1 MADVVDIT
9 LVEFPGPLVLE
20 RFYATDASQCP
31 LIHAHISSD
40 TSFYCPTC
48 AQTQRQIQ
56 VRKYTK
62 LGSIQLGRLADNC
75 QIFSVRQLSQLT
87 VVAKCWQYISSTN
100 IYFTKC
106 TFSNP
111 APEGR
116 SDTLQTDTFSPN
128 VGNVYP
134 IQMYI
139 LENAHSPTPRP
150 KGAQTP
156 QTDMIILDNY
166 CQQLGVCVSW
176 RVSVRPL
183 GAGLVNVHFVICI
196 LVLDIYC

>member
-106 TFSNP
+106 TLPKLAPFDISNLHDYI
-111 APEGR
+111 G
-116 SDTLQTDTFSPN
+116 
-128 VGNVYP
+128 
-134 IQMYI
+134 YI
-139 LENAHSPTPRP
+139 LHRH
-150 KGAQTP
+150 KY
-156 QTDMIILDNY
+156 L
-166 CQQLGVCVSW
+166 
-176 RVSVRPL
+176 
-183 GAGLVNVHFVICI
+183 
-196 LVLDIYC
+196 

>member
-9 LVEFPGPLVLE
+9 LVEFPGALVLE
-20 RFYATDASQCP
+20 RFYATDASL
-31 LIHAHISSD
+31 LIHADISSD

-106 TFSNP
+106 AFSNP

-116 SDTLQTDTFSPN
+116 TDTLQLTYIPQLLQECYRVLASLISWPGCFFWGP
-128 VGNVYP
+128 
-134 IQMYI
+134 QM
-139 LENAHSPTPRP
+139 
-150 KGAQTP
+150 
-156 QTDMIILDNY
+156 
-166 CQQLGVCVSW
+166 
-176 RVSVRPL
+176 
-183 GAGLVNVHFVICI
+183 
-196 LVLDIYC
+196 

>member
-100 IYFTKC
+100 IY
-106 TFSNP
+106 
-111 APEGR
+111 
-116 SDTLQTDTFSPN
+116 
-128 VGNVYP
+128 
-134 IQMYI
+134 I
-139 LENAHSPTPRP
+139 LLNTHSPTPRQ
-150 KGAQTP
+150 KRAQTP
-156 QTDMIILDNY
+156 QTDMIILDKY
-166 CQQLGVCVSW
+166 CQQLGVYVSW

-183 GAGLVNVHFVICI
+183 GAGLVNDHFVICI
-196 LVLDIYC
+196 LILDIYC

>member
-111 APEGR
+111 AP
-116 SDTLQTDTFSPN
+116 
-128 VGNVYP
+128 
-134 IQMYI
+134 
-139 LENAHSPTPRP
+139 
-150 KGAQTP
+150 
-156 QTDMIILDNY
+156 MIILDKY
-166 CQQLGVCVSW
+166 CQQLGVYVSW

-183 GAGLVNVHFVICI
+183 GVGLVNVHFVICI

>member
-20 RFYATDASQCP
+20 RFYATDPSQCP
-31 LIHAHISSD
+31 LIHADILSD

-116 SDTLQTDTFSPN
+116 TDTPN
-128 VGNVYP
+128 
-134 IQMYI
+134 
-139 LENAHSPTPRP
+139 
-150 KGAQTP
+150 
-156 QTDMIILDNY
+156 
-166 CQQLGVCVSW
+166 
-176 RVSVRPL
+176 
-183 GAGLVNVHFVICI
+183 
-196 LVLDIYC
+196 

>member
-48 AQTQRQIQ
+48 AQTQR
-56 VRKYTK
+56 RKYTK

-116 SDTLQTDTFSPN
+116 TDTLQLT
-128 VGNVYP
+128 
-134 IQMYI
+134 YI
-139 LENAHSPTPRP
+139 
-150 KGAQTP
+150 P
-156 QTDMIILDNY
+156 QLL
-166 CQQLGVCVSW
+166 Q
-176 RVSVRPL
+176 
-183 GAGLVNVHFVICI
+183 
-196 LVLDIYC
+196 

>member
-31 LIHAHISSD
+31 LIHADISSD

-111 APEGR
+111 
-116 SDTLQTDTFSPN
+116 
-128 VGNVYP
+128 
-134 IQMYI
+134 
-139 LENAHSPTPRP
+139 
-150 KGAQTP
+150 QTP

>member
-75 QIFSVRQLSQLT
+75 QIFSVRQLSQ
-87 VVAKCWQYISSTN
+87 
-100 IYFTKC
+100 
-106 TFSNP
+106 
-111 APEGR
+111 
-116 SDTLQTDTFSPN
+116 N
-128 VGNVYP
+128 VGSIYP
-134 IQMYI
+134 VQIYI
-139 LENAHSPTPRP
+139 LLNAHSQNLRP
-150 KGAQTP
+150 KGA
-156 QTDMIILDNY
+156 
-166 CQQLGVCVSW
+166 
-176 RVSVRPL
+176 
-183 GAGLVNVHFVICI
+183 
-196 LVLDIYC
+196 